1 MEHNFENNQEGVG
14 KKKAVKK
21 RRMQPYIGSNKE
33 EGKYYYNEDEG
44 AKSSS
49 GKRKNMK
56 LEVKNANRSMKKAA
70 RQEGKDEIRKYL
82 GR

>member
-1 MEHNFENNQEGVG
+1 MEESFENNQEGVG

-21 RRMQPYIGSNKE
+21 RKMQPYIGSNKE
-33 EGKYYYNEDEG
+33 GGKYYYNEDEG
-44 AKSSS
+44 AKASS

>member
-1 MEHNFENNQEGVG
+1 MEHNFENNKEGVG

-44 AKSSS
+44 AKVSYS
-49 GKRKNMK
+49 KRKNMK
-56 LEVKNANRSMKKAA
+56 LQVKNANRSLKKAIRREA
-70 RQEGKDEIRKYL
+70 KDEIRKYL
-82 GR
+82 GK